1 MLSVNLIPPSY
12 FEKQR
17 VRRLVRVFSAL
28 LAVVIAGMLAAMFF
42 FIVQTNRANEEL
54 ARVEP
59 VAQEVERL
67 KSEAS
72 SLRSEVGPIQARIKF
87 IEETMDYNVAIIPL
101 LEELAKYTY
110 KKITYTRVA
119 LSEDRGTLTIDGW
132 APGIVDAGRYLMN
145 LYRAKHLF
153 SSVAFSGVP
162 GYRTGAAG
170 QQGAGGEQVSS
181 FLQGTQL
188 GFSFTA
194 TCRLVKPLTPP
205 APPGGAG
212 GGAAGGAPGAPG
224 GAPGAA
230 PPPGAGPDAYIPPPP
245 PQQ

>member
-1 MLSVNLIPPSY
+1 MLSINLIPPSY
-12 FEKQR
+12 FEQQR
-17 VRRLVRVFSAL
+17 VRRLLQLFGGL
-28 LAVVIAGMLAAMFF
+28 LALVVAGMLAAMFF
-42 FIVQTNRANEEL
+42 FITQTNKANEEL
-54 ARVEP
+54 AQVEP

-72 SLRSEVGPIQARIKF
+72 NLRNEVGPIQARIKF
-87 IEETMDYNVAIIPL
+87 IEETMDYNVAIIPV

-110 KKITYTRVA
+110 KKITYGRVA

-132 APGIVDAGRYLMN
+132 APSIVDAGRYLMN

-170 QQGAGGEQVSS
+170 QQGGGGDQVSS

-194 TCRLVKPLTPP
+194 TCRLVKPLTAP

-212 GGAAGGAPGAPG
+212 GGAAAGAAG

-230 PPPGAGPDAYIPPPP
+230 PVPGAGPDAYIPPPP
-245 PQQ
+245 QQQ